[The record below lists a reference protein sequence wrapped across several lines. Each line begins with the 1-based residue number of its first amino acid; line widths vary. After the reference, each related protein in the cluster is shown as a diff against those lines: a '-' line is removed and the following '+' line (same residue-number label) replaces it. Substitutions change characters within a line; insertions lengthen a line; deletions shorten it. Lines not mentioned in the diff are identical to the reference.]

1 MASKGDRHIQG
12 LSQMNSLE
20 SFLNFSKRLGNLG
33 ASLKNMR
40 DSIAELTNSGSSSG
54 ALYIY
59 NQNKESIAELE
70 RFDKDA
76 YSELLELKG
85 VLMESATESALAF
98 PIDFPREIES
108 LAIEFCEGSRSP
120 LYLFDRRF
128 IEVRFNAKEL
138 FTQIKTRGGREQI
151 IGVEA
156 EIVSGAIKNH
166 IARLHNRKLDSSEL
180 QRRVLEVFQSVQL
193 GDKENDSK
201 SIRIKDFIKSY
212 QKAYKCPPDEAIVD
226 LSEAYKLFSNIKLD
240 FTKDYEQGFLLY
252 GFEER
257 GYFGFIS
264 VED

>member
-1 MASKGDRHIQG
+1 MAHNGDQHVWR
-12 LSQMNSLE
+12 LSQMNSLD
-20 SFLNFSKRLGNLG
+20 SFLIFSKKLGILG
-33 ASLKNMR
+33 SSLKSMR
-40 DSIAELTNSGSSSG
+40 DSIAVLTNSGSSSG
-54 ALYIY
+54 ALYVF

-76 YSELLELKG
+76 YSELLGLREML
-85 VLMESATESALAF
+85 LESATESALAF
-98 PIDFPREIES
+98 PIEFPREIES
-108 LAIEFCEGSRSP
+108 LGIEICEGSLHP

-128 IEVRFNAKEL
+128 IEVRFNAKGL
-138 FTQIKTRGGREQI
+138 CTHIKTRGGREQI

-156 EIVSGAIKNH
+156 AIVTSEIKGH
-166 IARLHNRKLDSSEL
+166 IARLHNRNLDSNEL
-180 QRRVLEVFQSVQL
+180 RRRVLEIFRSVQL
-193 GDKENDSK
+193 GDERKDSN

-212 QKAYKCPPDEAIVD
+212 QKVYKCPIDEAIID
-226 LSEAYKLFSNIKLD
+226 LSDAYKQFSNIKLD

>member
-1 MASKGDRHIQG
+1 MASEGDRHIRG
-12 LSQMNSLE
+12 LSQMNSLQ
-20 SFLNFSKRLGNLG
+20 SFLNFSKKLGNLG

-40 DSIAELTNSGSSSG
+40 DSIAELMDSGSSSG
-54 ALYIY
+54 ALYIF
-59 NQNKESIAELE
+59 NQNKESLAELE

-76 YSELLELKG
+76 FSELLELKEA
-85 VLMESATESALAF
+85 LLESATESALAF
-98 PIDFPREIES
+98 PIAFPREIES
-108 LAIEFCEGSRSP
+108 LEIEFCEGSLHP

-138 FTQIKTRGGREQI
+138 YTQIKTRGGREQI

-156 EIVSGAIKNH
+156 EIVSRAIKNH
-166 IARLHNRKLDSSEL
+166 IERLHNRKLDSSEL
-180 QRRVLEVFQSVQL
+180 RSRVLEIFRSVHL
-193 GDKENDSK
+193 GDKEKNSK
-201 SIRIKDFIKSY
+201 SIRIKDFIKTY
-212 QKAYKCPPDEAIVD
+212 QKAYKCPLDEAIVD
-226 LSEAYKLFSNIKLD
+226 LSEAYRLFSNIKLD